1 MYPPKNIIIV
11 FISHLCLQKSADKYV
26 RKDDNVGKNTKKIL
40 PARTMV
46 GRENQ
51 LINLAV
57 NLAEE
62 KLKNGT
68 ASSQIITTL
77 LQLAT
82 TKYQLEN
89 EKLRSEL
96 RVAEAKIK
104 SLEAQETSK
113 DLYAEAIM
121 AFKQY
126 SGLEDDEEF
135 DNYEEGY

>member
-1 MYPPKNIIIV
+1 MGRNSKN
-11 FISHLCLQKSADKYV
+11 S
-26 RKDDNVGKNTKKIL
+26 L
-40 PARTMV
+40 PARTMA

-62 KLKNGT
+62 KLRNGT
-68 ASSQIITTL
+68 ASSQIINTL

-82 TKYQLEN
+82 TKHQLEN
-89 EKLRSEL
+89 EKLRSDL

-113 DLYAEAIM
+113 DLYAEAIA

-126 SGLEDDEEF
+126 SGVEDEEEF
-135 DNYEEGY
+135 DDYDEYEERY